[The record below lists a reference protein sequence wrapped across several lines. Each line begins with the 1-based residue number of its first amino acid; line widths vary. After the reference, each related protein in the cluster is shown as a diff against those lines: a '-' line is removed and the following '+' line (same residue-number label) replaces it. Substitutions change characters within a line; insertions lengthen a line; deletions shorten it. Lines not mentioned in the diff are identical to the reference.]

1 MNNIIQ
7 KFEISNSLIILDKI
21 SKDKIEKSIRNIPN
35 VKVTDVNHF
44 SAFDIVKFKKVVFTE
59 SSVKELEKAILIMT
73 KIHLYD
79 KILSP
84 VVTEKSTN
92 LSEQNKIV
100 FKVPRNANKINLKNN
115 IEKIFKVNVT
125 KINIINKPN
134 RIKLTRGKKIKV
146 SGFKKAIIT
155 LKKGQSIDLTTGI

>member
-1 MNNIIQ
+1 MP
-7 KFEISNSLIILDKI
+7 
-21 SKDKIEKSIRNIPN
+21 KIE
-35 VKVTDVNHF
+35 
-44 SAFDIVKFKKVVFTE
+44 
-59 SSVKELEKAILIMT
+59 

-84 VVTEKSTN
+84 LLTEKSTN
-92 LSEQNKIV
+92 LSGENKIV
-100 FKVPRNANKINLKNN
+100 FKVRKSASKKNLKNN

-125 KINIINKPN
+125 KINIINKQN
-134 RIKLTRGKKIKV
+134 RTKFTRGRKVKV

>member
-1 MNNIIQ
+1 M
-7 KFEISNSLIILDKI
+7 D
-21 SKDKIEKSIRNIPN
+21 
-35 VKVTDVNHF
+35 
-44 SAFDIVKFKKVVFTE
+44 
-59 SSVKELEKAILIMT
+59 

-84 VVTEKSTN
+84 LITEKSTN
-92 LSEQNKIV
+92 LSELNKIV
-100 FKVPRNANKINLKNN
+100 FKVPASANKKNLKSN

-125 KINIINKPN
+125 KINIINKQN
-134 RIKLTRGKKIKV
+134 RSKLTRGRKVKV